1 MNVVIFGATGMV
13 GSGVLRECLH
23 DPRVNAVVA
32 LGRSETGLTHPKLRE
47 LVHADFFDYSAIR
60 GDLGGFDACFFCLG
74 VSAMGMS
81 EERYHRLT
89 YDLTVAAAEALTELN
104 PGLVFCYVSGVGA
117 DSSER
122 GRFMWA
128 RVKGKTEN
136 RLLGMPFEAAHMF
149 RPGYIQPVKGVRS
162 KTALYRAIYAV
173 AAPAYPL
180 LRRLLP
186 NRVTTTADV
195 GRAMIA
201 VAADSHPKPIIDVRD
216 INRLAAR

>member
-1 MNVVIFGATGMV
+1 M
-13 GSGVLRECLH
+13 
-23 DPRVNAVVA
+23 
-32 LGRSETGLTHPKLRE
+32 
-47 LVHADFFDYSAIR
+47 
-60 GDLGGFDACFFCLG
+60 
-74 VSAMGMS
+74 
-81 EERYHRLT
+81 
-89 YDLTVAAAEALTELN
+89 
-104 PGLVFCYVSGVGA
+104 
-117 DSSER
+117 
-122 GRFMWA
+122 
-128 RVKGKTEN
+128 
-136 RLLGMPFEAAHMF
+136 
-149 RPGYIQPVKGVRS
+149 RS